1 MRLTPS
7 KCVVTIHNFPSL
19 TFTGAGSSDGCS
31 RGLEPP
37 AGGCTQALDD
47 GQGKPRMRPVLIDFG
62 MPPLSL
68 LLASVEMCST
78 SVCKSLRNLQEKR
91 VRRGLAPQQ
100 MLFFATVRLS
110 RPQARAAAKAAAAS
124 SSQDAQDA
132 EPRKIFPG
140 GIPSPVPSPQKK
152 TSPVTKS
159 ARALRI
165 PIYFS
170 RYTHLW
176 NLGCTNF
183 GCASA
188 SG

>member
-1 MRLTPS
+1 MSPLLTS
-7 KCVVTIHNFPSL
+7 IRNVFESARFHNFPSL
-19 TFTGAGSSDGCS
+19 IFTGAGSSGGCS

-47 GQGKPRMRPVLIDFG
+47 GQGKPRMRLVLIDFG
-62 MPPLSL
+62 VPPLSL

-124 SSQDAQDA
+124 SSQASK
-132 EPRKIFPG
+132 PL
-140 GIPSPVPSPQKK
+140 
-152 TSPVTKS
+152 
-159 ARALRI
+159 ALVGEDRV
-165 PIYFS
+165 
-170 RYTHLW
+170 
-176 NLGCTNF
+176 
-183 GCASA
+183 SA
-188 SG
+188 SFFTISACHH